1 MSLAW
6 SSLNRAT
13 PDPRDAE
20 AYADRALAIVPYWHY
35 VRDILL
41 PQIRRAR

>member
-6 SSLNRAT
+6 SHLNRAT
-13 PDPRDAE
+13 PDPRAAE
-20 AYADRALAIVPYWHY
+20 DYATRALAIVPHWRY

-41 PQIRRAR
+41 PQIRRVR